1 MTTGFAERIGHPVTS
16 AVARIRADLDSVAD
30 LGAWSLGSV
39 ETAAALQEL
48 GRARGQLAELELR
61 LVHHADRVGLHTEV
75 GAADTL
81 AWWANTT
88 RQTKPD
94 AKRRVLLAAS
104 LDYDHEPV
112 RDAMAEGRLAEDQ
125 AAVIVHAADALPVE
139 LVEIEVRREAERQLI
154 ELAADHDA
162 KALRVLG
169 KRILDIVAPEIGEEH
184 ERRLLER
191 EEESAREAC
200 RLRLT
205 DDGHGQCHLRGVV
218 PAQVGA
224 MLKKALL
231 AIAAPRHQASSG
243 RLGERVVGP
252 ARLGRPLCEYVERCP
267 AERLPQAGGLA
278 ATVVVTMTLESLLGR
293 DTVATLGTGER
304 ISADEARRIACET
317 GVIPAVLG
325 GRSEVLDLG
334 RARRFHTGGSASPS
348 PCATRPAPS
357 RAATGR
363 RACATSTTTS
373 HGAVAGRPTR
383 RPVACCALATTRWR
397 TTPSTRCDRSRTGG
411 SCSVGPE
418 LGWLVPTRF
427 PVRSEV
433 RELGGSCD
441 GGTNG

>member
-1 MTTGFAERIGHPVTS
+1 MATGFAERIGHPVTS
-16 AVARIRADLDSVAD
+16 AVARVRADLDSVAD

-39 ETAAALQEL
+39 GTAAALQEL
-48 GRARGQLAELELR
+48 ARARGQLAELELR
-61 LVHHADRVGLHTEV
+61 LVHHADRVGLHSEV

-94 AKRRVLLAAS
+94 AKRRLLLAAS

-125 AAVIVHAADALPVE
+125 AGIIVHAVDALPV
-139 LVEIEVRREAERQLI
+139 

-162 KALRVLG
+162 KALRALG
-169 KRILDIVAPEIGEEH
+169 KRILSIVAPEVGEEH

-218 PAQVGA
+218 PTLVGA

-231 AIAAPRHQASSG
+231 GIAAPRHQASSG

-252 ARLGRPLCEYVERCP
+252 VRLGRALCEYVERYP
-267 AERLPQAGGLA
+267 ADRLSEAGGLA

-293 DTVATLGTGER
+293 DTVATLDTGER
-304 ISADEARRIACET
+304 VSASEARRIACET
-317 GVIPAVLG
+317 GIIPAVLG
-325 GRSEVLDLG
+325 GRDEVLDLG
-334 RARRFHTGGSASPS
+334 RARRFHTGRQRIAIALRDQTCTAQGCDWPPGMCHVHHDRPWSRGGS
-348 PCATRPAPS
+348 TDTK
-357 RAATGR
+357 TGR
-363 RACATSTTTS
+363 LLCPRHHSMAHNPKYQMRS
-373 HGAVAGRPTR
+373 VKNGR
-383 RPVACCALATTRWR
+383 VVF
-397 TTPSTRCDRSRTGG
+397 SRT
-411 SCSVGPE
+411 
-418 LGWLVPTRF
+418 
-427 PVRSEV
+427 
-433 RELGGSCD
+433 
-441 GGTNG
+441 